1 MVLEPTHP
9 SSFIRSLED
18 RNLIHLARA
27 LDNEVSMVRFE
38 SIFCSSCTTSYQCM
52 IPSKEALTL
61 KYRWE
66 KLSVCVGGGSALFA
80 HPYTD
85 TCEPHEQTRKIPIVP
100 VGEVV
105 DTVNGCTDPYHQ
117 PLPSLNLFLS
127 SHIKLHIVAGVKFQ
141 VEKNATRAWN
151 MIHYGRKW

>member
-1 MVLEPTHP
+1 MGDLWGGTGGKYNSDRGAMVLEPTHP
-9 SSFIRSLED
+9 SSLIRSLED

-85 TCEPHEQTRKIPIVP
+85 TCEPHE
-100 VGEVV
+100 
-105 DTVNGCTDPYHQ
+105 
-117 PLPSLNLFLS
+117 
-127 SHIKLHIVAGVKFQ
+127 
-141 VEKNATRAWN
+141 
-151 MIHYGRKW
+151 